1 MNKELREVIET
12 TRKEQDNME
21 KKTDLNNDHMELPEW
36 KIESL
41 KIESMKNMNKSVRN
55 REGGMRML
63 SIFSYKNCRMT
74 DYRKW
79 EAMFEILRSSDW
91 EKTGPTQEYQNK
103 CTPIKVTRE
112 RTKHQR
118 QNDESNHRENIRK
131 LFI

>member
-21 KKTDLNNDHMELPEW
+21 KETDLNNDHMELPEW

-63 SIFSYKNCRMT
+63 SIFSCKNCRMT
-74 DYRKW
+74 DYK
-79 EAMFEILRSSDW
+79 
-91 EKTGPTQEYQNK
+91 K
-103 CTPIKVTRE
+103 
-112 RTKHQR
+112 
-118 QNDESNHRENIRK
+118 
-131 LFI
+131 